1 MGRGETARGA
11 VFPPNRNGLKRATAP
26 SHHSTQCTTWYVCKE
41 VGPKVPSFGHLDL
54 AAGVLW
60 SWGSQQRGMASR

>member
-1 MGRGETARGA
+1 MQ
-11 VFPPNRNGLKRATAP
+11 VISLDPPSLSPLHKQIYRVIRGLKRA
-26 SHHSTQCTTWYVCKE
+26 QCTAWYVCKE

-54 AAGVLW
+54 AAGALW